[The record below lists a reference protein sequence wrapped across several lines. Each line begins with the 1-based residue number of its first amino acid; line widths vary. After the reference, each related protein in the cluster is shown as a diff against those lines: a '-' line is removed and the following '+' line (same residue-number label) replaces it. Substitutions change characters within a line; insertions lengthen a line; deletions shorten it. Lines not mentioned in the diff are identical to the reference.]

1 MSIASLNVCASLKF
15 ILILNPHTVLV
26 KGEAFGG
33 DYHEGFSFKNVGDA
47 LRKGASVCVWG
58 VTLSFACSVSLFEYT
73 AFLPSRGSKNK
84 VPSWKEEPGPGQ
96 TLSLPVP

>member
-47 LRKGASVCVWG
+47 LRKGASMCG
-58 VTLSFACSVSLFEYT
+58 ASLFL
-73 AFLPSRGSKNK
+73 LPA
-84 VPSWKEEPGPGQ
+84 
-96 TLSLPVP
+96 LSLYLSIQHSSPLEGARTRYHLGRRNQVLARH